1 MLNPEEVLQ
10 MAGLTAAIVATLLVL
25 SGPQQPPRDPAR
37 PAPPPPVTATR
48 DSAATEVELAEKI
61 AASPTT
67 LPLYYELSRLQ
78 ERRGAFAEAEAT
90 LLRAKDAAR
99 SDKTGVV
106 ALAAFY
112 SRRGL
117 FDQAIAAWETVA
129 QIDGSDPQTHVM
141 VAAAY
146 WEKVTKDKAL
156 APSQQL
162 TDVREAVSATDRAL
176 ALDADNAQALNFKSL
191 LLKHRATLETDPAQ
205 KQALAA
211 EAEALRT
218 RATEINKI
226 QARGPGSS
234 DTSGSRPDMGRPGA
248 TGAPLRVGGNIPPP
262 TKLRDVKP
270 IYPPE
275 AQSAGIQGVVIL
287 EVTIGA
293 DGRVSDARVLRS
305 IPPLDDAALGAVRG
319 WEFTPTLLNGV
330 PVPVIM
336 TVTVNFTL
344 P

>member
-1 MLNPEEVLQ
+1 
-10 MAGLTAAIVATLLVL
+10 MAGLTAAIVATLLAVP
-25 SGPQQPPRDPAR
+25 GPQQPPPRDPAR
-37 PAPPPPVTATR
+37 PGPPAPVIVTR
-48 DSAATEVELAEKI
+48 DGAATEAELAAKI
-61 AASPTT
+61 AASPTA

-90 LLRAKDAAR
+90 LLRARDADR
-99 SDKTGVV
+99 SDKRGVV
-106 ALAAFY
+106 ALAGFY

-141 VAAAY
+141 VATAY

-162 TDVREAVSATDRAL
+162 TEVTQAVSATDRAL
-176 ALDADNAQALNFKSL
+176 ALDADSAQALNFKSL

-211 EAEALRT
+211 EADALRT
-218 RATEINKI
+218 RATEINRT
-226 QARGPGSS
+226 QGRGVGMSNSSGARPG
-234 DTSGSRPDMGRPGA
+234 MGQPGA
-248 TGAPLRVGGNIPPP
+248 TGAPVRVGGNIPPP
-262 TKLRDVKP
+262 AKLRDVKP

-275 AQSAGIQGVVIL
+275 AQSAGIQGIIIL

-305 IPPLDDAALGAVRG
+305 IPPLDEAALGAVRG